1 MGKSTISCFKM
12 IPCATDSVEN
22 EDLEPA
28 EDKTTTDKRRWSFR
42 KRSARHRVLSNSVI
56 SELPS
61 AGNKESPEATVLDY
75 HAETNLPNAEKIAE
89 PKLTDEKHPPSSAE
103 IDIVLNKDDLNLQES
118 SVTFIQAAIRAYVAR
133 RELQKVKSVVRLQ
146 AAIRR
151 HLVRRQAGGT
161 LRCVQAIIKMQALVR
176 ARRMRRLEA
185 KLPNKENIH
194 GRYQMEYFGIGV
206 NKKLFANGF
215 ARQLLESAPKTKPIF
230 ISCDPSGPDS
240 AWKWLERWM
249 AVFSSDIEQRHHH
262 GEVDNTKLAATEVS
276 SEFQDSFDSASAD
289 MKSASNGIGESHF
302 GEPELTASH
311 GDVFDFQIPPQI
323 LVSEKN
329 YSSEKDEGEVPKH
342 DNNGLVFA
350 REISTNIEE
359 ALVEASNP
367 LPIRTDAQSWTTT
380 QAVHDCVSEK
390 PENEP
395 DNTKAIME
403 KVSCE
408 LIETEGKKFTF
419 GLRKSCN
426 PAFVAAQSKFE
437 ELSSTPTSAR
447 SINSTSHNAPTESRS
462 GDSPSQTEPVT
473 KSDSLRMFENSISND
488 QRIQVGG
495 SECGTEIS
503 ISSTLDSPD
512 RSEIEGGE
520 IVLEIGASEKE
531 KYVSSSAVASGDA
544 YNLGNLQVGSENIS
558 SSSDSQKNQSDS
570 GILHLENLEEV
581 DKNPPGLVVPADVTH
596 GDHLSAE
603 QSASDSKVQVE
614 VAIEPQVYRS
624 SPEGSP
630 RTASDL
636 FTTPL
641 NQTSSNTKRNRT
653 DNSVPTRKQRSLM
666 TEKSPSNSKN
676 DSGARSSTE
685 HLPKEKIE
693 KRRNSFGMPRPDQV
707 DHEASVS
714 NSNSRP
720 NYMQATES
728 AKAKVH
734 ANSSPKASPDV
745 QDKDNYMKKRHSLPT
760 GNGKQGSSPRMQRSS
775 SQAQQNGKAN
785 AAHSPHNPPDM
796 EGLLQFIT
804 GQFYVDPL
812 RRGSGKGD
820 WMGT

>member
-12 IPCATDSVEN
+12 IPCTTDSVEN

-61 AGNKESPEATVLDY
+61 GNKESPEATVLDY

-103 IDIVLNKDDLNLQES
+103 IDIVLNKDDHNLQES
-118 SVTFIQAAIRAYVAR
+118 SVTFIQAAIRAYLAR

-176 ARRMRRLEA
+176 ARRMRTLEA

-194 GRYQMEYFGIGV
+194 GSYQTEYFGIGV
-206 NKKLFANGF
+206 NKKSFANGF

-276 SEFQDSFDSASAD
+276 SEFQDFFDSASAD
-289 MKSASNGIGESHF
+289 AKSAYNGIGESHY

-329 YSSEKDEGEVPKH
+329 SYSSEKDE
-342 DNNGLVFA
+342 
-350 REISTNIEE
+350 
-359 ALVEASNP
+359 
-367 LPIRTDAQSWTTT
+367 DAQSWTTT
-380 QAVHDCVSEK
+380 QAVHDYVSEK

-403 KVSCE
+403 KVSRE

-447 SINSTSHNAPTESRS
+447 SINSTSHSAPTESRS

-473 KSDSLRMFENSISND
+473 KTDSLRMFENSISND
-488 QRIQVGG
+488 QRVQVGG

-520 IVLEIGASEKE
+520 IVLEIGAAEKE

-544 YNLGNLQVGSENIS
+544 YNLGNPQVGSENIS
-558 SSSDSQKNQSDS
+558 SSSDSPQNQSDS

-636 FTTPL
+636 FSTPS
-641 NQTSSNTKRNRT
+641 NQTSSNAKRNRT

-693 KRRNSFGMPRPDQV
+693 KRRNSFGMPKPDQV
-707 DHEASVS
+707 DHEARVS

-734 ANSSPKASPDV
+734 ANSSPKESPDV

-785 AAHSPHNPPDM
+785 AAHSPHNPPERM
-796 EGLLQFIT
+796 RQ
-804 GQFYVDPL
+804 
-812 RRGSGKGD
+812 R
-820 WMGT
+820 

>member
-75 HAETNLPNAEKIAE
+75 HAESNLPNAEKIAE
-89 PKLTDEKHPPSSAE
+89 PKLTDEKHPPSSAQ
-103 IDIVLNKDDLNLQES
+103 IDIVLNKDDHNLQES
-118 SVTFIQAAIRAYVAR
+118 SVTFIQTAIRAYLAR

-151 HLVRRQAGGT
+151 HLVQRQAGGT

-176 ARRMRRLEA
+176 ARRMRMLEA

-194 GRYQMEYFGIGV
+194 GSYQKEYFGIGV

-215 ARQLLESAPKTKPIF
+215 ARQLLVSAPKTKPIF

-276 SEFQDSFDSASAD
+276 SEFQDSSDSASAD
-289 MKSASNGIGESHF
+289 AKSASHDIGESHY

-329 YSSEKDEGEVPKH
+329 SYSSEKDE
-342 DNNGLVFA
+342 
-350 REISTNIEE
+350 
-359 ALVEASNP
+359 
-367 LPIRTDAQSWTTT
+367 DAQSWTTT
-380 QAVHDCVSEK
+380 EAAHDYVSEK

-408 LIETEGKKFTF
+408 LIENEGKKFTF

-426 PAFVAAQSKFE
+426 PAFVAVQSKFE

-462 GDSPSQTEPVT
+462 GDSPSQMQPVT
-473 KSDSLRMFENSISND
+473 KTDSLRMFENSISND
-488 QRIQVGG
+488 QRVELGG

-520 IVLEIGASEKE
+520 IVLEIGAAEKE

-544 YNLGNLQVGSENIS
+544 YNLGNPQVGSENIS
-558 SSSDSQKNQSDS
+558 SSSESQKNQSDS

-603 QSASDSKVQVE
+603 QSASDSKVEVE

-636 FTTPL
+636 FATPS
-641 NQTSSNTKRNRT
+641 NQTSSNAKRNRT

-666 TEKSPSNSKN
+666 TEKSPSNLKN

-693 KRRNSFGMPRPDQV
+693 KRRNSFGMLKPDQV
-707 DHEASVS
+707 DHEARVS

-745 QDKDNYMKKRHSLPT
+745 QDKDNYLKKRHSLPT

-785 AAHSPHNPPDM
+785 AAHSPHNPP
-796 EGLLQFIT
+796 ERKWQ
-804 GQFYVDPL
+804 
-812 RRGSGKGD
+812 R
-820 WMGT
+820 